1 MGFYGNITNTS
12 RTQFQFDKTYPNRA
26 TMDNHVN
33 IDGIFIGRYVLVEYD
48 TQFGADWCTIA
59 FQKTINGTLHFYSD
73 AKATPATELFYGEGN
88 LIADRY
94 IRIPGVYTIPGTENS
109 IVHNLDNPKQKLDLL
124 YRIQPGTAGELISV
138 KSLKELQGVPYND
151 NYTID
156 AERYGP
162 SRGYD
167 STVWQKVF
175 TDGTERYVMIAE
187 LNTIIPTFDIAA
199 DAPTSSPL
207 IPHFD
212 GDSSNVYYKVHW
224 QPSWGFRIKS
234 AYKDLLVHPVDDAGV
249 TVPKIAPVSASSVS
263 EDDMPSDEYT
273 IWKKDGYDKN
283 QSDPKKR
290 YKHYIYKI
298 LDKNANPPTGT
309 WVEDTG
315 KTVEANQIPA
325 AIYYNKDGFN
335 PRIIS
340 YNNDIAD
347 TIKIEPTGVSG
358 HYYNAHDGS
367 YTTKV
372 QADTQELSILLP
384 SIGNAVAALW
394 DIVYGNSELNNNTNV
409 RDTSITW
416 NTVGSI
422 IPKNRGLRLVNM
434 DEKGYLV
441 DKEKVSTLA
450 GSINSMHDL
459 MGMIIQEV
467 DTKKD
472 SVNSKSKNYIFYDKN
487 LGKFYRKHKG
497 YNYTK
502 FTPTKVNTTQ
512 GHTFFE
518 EVTLLEDAQEF
529 LKNCY
534 YLENTPYS
542 NIYNYIKETTYDN
555 SLANNYYEVTGVVE
569 ANYDSSFSK
578 EKDKIYEKLTTKE
591 GESYY
596 VLTKDENFLEEK
608 IGIYHLI
615 PEKSIKALPA
625 NTFLYSYGRPFGS
638 TTILR
643 IKSSE
648 IVDNPTYADFEQ
660 GALYEKKNNK
670 FYQANVNGEDF
681 DSTKDY
687 YRLTFISADHD
698 RILAGISNNEQ
709 FFSILTE
716 KITSETTLIV
726 NVSYVEVPGITETNF
741 IAGMYFIYDD
751 SEKEYKLAMVYEE
764 GKKYYSEYKQ
774 LTTQTIEI
782 IPPKDVQTAN
792 IVNFMADRHYQVI
805 KNNKKEIEYH
815 LIRTLDR
822 LATMNGPYVEI
833 LPNNINNT
841 LDGFYI
847 PNMYWYKVPS
857 GARKDSYVLD
867 SSLEP
872 VKNRIYYREI
882 QITKKTEQLNDIV
895 VYEAHKYYYKKG
907 DSYILDLRPNATEG
921 VQYYKKNGLYVLEDS
936 EGRLPVYKE
945 WNYKITQVPSSVS
958 LGTRA
963 EKWEYQ
969 ELQEFAQGMNTVH
982 GLLLRIHDLMEF
994 YDVHTRDNNVQGVL
1008 NRMNDL
1014 LSCFE
1019 DLKPSSIVTTDSYG
1033 NLTSATLA
1041 DIILKELSANLNDT
1055 SSLSKTDSILKA
1067 FEKIEARLSR
1077 IETSLNLL

>member
-26 TMDNHVN
+26 TMDNYVN
-33 IDGIFIGRYVLVEYD
+33 VDGVFIGRYVLVEYD

-59 FQKTINGTLHFYSD
+59 FQKTIDGVLHFYSD
-73 AKATPATELFYGEGN
+73 KNATPATELFYGEGN
-88 LIADRY
+88 LKVDRY
-94 IRIPGVYTIPGTENS
+94 IRIPGVYTIPGTETTV
-109 IVHNLDNPKQKLDLL
+109 VHNLDDSKQKLDIL
-124 YRIQPGTAGELISV
+124 YRIQSGSTGELIKV
-138 KSLKELQGVPYND
+138 TPLKELQGVPYND

-175 TDGTERYVMIAE
+175 TDGTERYVMVAE
-187 LNTIIPTFDIAA
+187 LNTVVPTFDITA

-224 QPSWGFRIKS
+224 QPSWGFRLKS
-234 AYKDLLVHPVDDAGV
+234 AYKDLLVHPVDEAGV
-249 TVPKIAPVSASSVS
+249 TIPKSTPVSVSSVS
-263 EDDMPSDEYT
+263 ELDIPSDEYT
-273 IWKKDGYDKN
+273 VWKKGGYDKN
-283 QSDPKKR
+283 ESNPQKR

-298 LDKNANPPTGT
+298 LDKNSNPPTGT
-309 WVEDTG
+309 WVEDNG
-315 KTVEANQIPA
+315 KVAEANQIPA

-340 YNNDIAD
+340 YNNDIND

-367 YTTKV
+367 YTTTV

-394 DIVYGNSELNNNTNV
+394 DIVYGNSEINNNTNI
-409 RDTSITW
+409 RDTSIEW
-416 NTVGSI
+416 NSVGSI
-422 IPKNRGLRLVNM
+422 IPKGKGLRLINT
-434 DEKGYLV
+434 DDKGYFV

-467 DTKKD
+467 DTTKD
-472 SVNSKSKNYIFYDKN
+472 SVDAKSKNYVFYDKN
-487 LGKFYRKHKG
+487 TGKFYRKHKG
-497 YNYTK
+497 YQYTK
-502 FTPTKVNTTQ
+502 FNPTTANTTQ
-512 GHTFFE
+512 GHTFFSK
-518 EVTLLEDAQEF
+518 VSSMEDVQDF
-529 LKNCY
+529 LDNCY
-534 YLENTPYS
+534 YLENTPYP
-542 NIYNYIKETTYDN
+542 NIYNYIKETVYDD
-555 SLANNYYEVTGVVE
+555 SLLKNYYEVTGTTE
-569 ANYDSSFSK
+569 AKFNSSFSK
-578 EKDKIYEKLTTKE
+578 EKDNIYEKHTTQD

-596 VLTKDENFLEEK
+596 ILTKDENFLEEK

-615 PEKSIKALPA
+615 AKEDINALPT
-625 NTFLYSYGRPFGS
+625 NTFLYVYGRPFGNV
-638 TTILR
+638 TILR

-648 IVDNPTYADFEQ
+648 IVDNPSYLDFEQ

-670 FYQANVNGEDF
+670 FYQANVNGEEF
-681 DSTKDY
+681 DSSKDY

-698 RILAGISNNEQ
+698 TILAGISSKEQ
-709 FFSILTE
+709 FFSVLTE
-716 KITSETTLIV
+716 KITSETTLVV
-726 NVSYVEVPGITETNF
+726 NVSYTEVSGISEATF
-741 IAGMYFIYDD
+741 IAGMYFIYDEA
-751 SEKEYKLAMVYEE
+751 EKEYKLAMEYVE
-764 GKKYYSEYKQ
+764 GKKYYNEHKQ
-774 LTTQTIEI
+774 LTTQTIEV
-782 IPPKDVQTAN
+782 IPPKDVQVAN
-792 IVNFMADRHYQVI
+792 IVTFIEDRHYQVI
-805 KNNKKEIEYH
+805 KNNKNEIEYH

-833 LPNNINNT
+833 LPADINNT

-847 PNMYWYKVPS
+847 PNMYWYKIPS

-872 VKNRIYYREI
+872 IKDRIYYREI
-882 QITKKTEQLNDIV
+882 QTVKKSTVLNEVII
-895 VYEAHKYYYKKG
+895 YESHKYYYKKD
-907 DSYILDLRPNATEG
+907 DSYILDLRPNVTEN
-921 VQYYKKNGLYVLEDS
+921 VQYYKKNGLYVLNDT
-936 EGRLPVYKE
+936 EGRLPLYKE
-945 WNYKITQVPSSVS
+945 WNYKITQVPSNIS
-958 LGTRA
+958 LATRK

-994 YDVHTRDNNVQGVL
+994 YDIHTRDNNVQGVL

-1014 LSCFE
+1014 LACFE
-1019 DLKPSSIVTTDSYG
+1019 DLKPSSIVTTDVYG
-1033 NLTSATLA
+1033 NLTSSTLA
-1041 DIILKELSANLNDT
+1041 DIILKDLSTTLNDT
-1055 SSLSKTDSILKA
+1055 STLSKTDSLLKA

-1077 IETSLNLL
+1077 IEASLNL

>member
-26 TMDNHVN
+26 TMDNYVN
-33 IDGIFIGRYVLVEYD
+33 VDGVFIGRYVLVEYD

-59 FQKTINGTLHFYSD
+59 FQKTVNGVLHFYSD
-73 AKATPATELFYGEGN
+73 QAATPATELFYGEGN
-88 LIADRY
+88 LKVDRY
-94 IRIPGVYTIPGTENS
+94 IRIPGVYTIPGTENTV
-109 IVHNLDNPKQKLDLL
+109 VHNLDNPNQKLDIL
-124 YRIQPGTAGELISV
+124 YRIQSGSTGELIKV
-138 KSLKELQGVPYND
+138 IPLKELQGVPYND

-175 TDGTERYVMIAE
+175 TDGTERYVMVAE
-187 LNTIIPTFDIAA
+187 LNTVVPTFDITS

-224 QPSWGFRIKS
+224 QPSWGFRLKS
-234 AYKDLLVHPVDDAGV
+234 AYKDLLVHPVDEAGV
-249 TVPKIAPVSASSVS
+249 TIPKSTPVSVSSVS
-263 EDDMPSDEYT
+263 EFDIPSDEYT

-283 QSDPKKR
+283 ESDSKKR

-298 LDKNANPPTGT
+298 LDKNSNPPTGT
-309 WVEDTG
+309 WVEDNG
-315 KTVEANQIPA
+315 KVTEANQIPA

-340 YNNDIAD
+340 YNNDISD

-367 YTTKV
+367 YTTTV

-394 DIVYGNSELNNNTNV
+394 DIVYGNSELNNNTNI
-409 RDTSITW
+409 RDTFVGW
-416 NTVGSI
+416 NNVGSI
-422 IPKNRGLRLVNM
+422 IPKGKGLRLINA
-434 DEKGYLV
+434 DDKGYLV

-467 DTKKD
+467 DTTKD
-472 SVNSKSKNYIFYDKN
+472 SVDAKSKNYVFYDKN
-487 LGKFYRKHKG
+487 TGKFYRKHKG
-497 YNYTK
+497 YQYTK
-502 FTPTKVNTTQ
+502 FNPTTANTTQ
-512 GHTFFE
+512 GHTFFSK
-518 EVTLLEDAQEF
+518 VSSMEDAQDF
-529 LKNCY
+529 LDNCY
-534 YLENTPYS
+534 YLENTPYP
-542 NIYNYIKETTYDN
+542 NIYNYIKETVYDD
-555 SLANNYYEVTGVVE
+555 SLLKNYYEVTGATE
-569 ANYDSSFSK
+569 AKFNSSFGK
-578 EKDKIYEKLTTKE
+578 EKDKIYEKHTTQD

-596 VLTKDENFLEEK
+596 ILTKDENFLEEK

-615 PEKSIKALPA
+615 AKEDINALPT
-625 NTFLYSYGRPFGS
+625 NTFLYSYGRPFGNV
-638 TTILR
+638 TILR

-648 IVDNPTYADFEQ
+648 IVDNPSYIDFEQ

-670 FYQANVNGEDF
+670 FYQANVNGDEF
-681 DSTKDY
+681 DSSKDY

-698 RILAGISNNEQ
+698 TILAGISNKEQ
-709 FFSILTE
+709 FFSVLTE
-716 KITSETTLIV
+716 KITSETTLVV
-726 NVSYVEVPGITETNF
+726 NVSYTEVSGINEATF
-741 IAGMYFIYDD
+741 IAGMYFIYDET
-751 SEKEYKLAMVYEE
+751 EKEYKLAMEYVE
-764 GKKYYSEYKQ
+764 GKKYYNEHKQ
-774 LTTQTIEI
+774 LTTQTIEV
-782 IPPKDVQTAN
+782 IPPKDVQVAN
-792 IVNFMADRHYQVI
+792 IVTFIDDRHYQVI
-805 KNNKKEIEYH
+805 KNNKNEIEYH

-833 LPNNINNT
+833 LPANINNT
-841 LDGFYI
+841 LDGFYT
-847 PNMYWYKVPS
+847 PNMYWYKISS
-857 GARKDSYVLD
+857 GTRKDSYVLD

-872 VKNRIYYREI
+872 IKDRIYYREI
-882 QITKKTEQLNDIV
+882 QTVKKSTILNEVII
-895 VYEAHKYYYKKG
+895 YESHKYYYKKD
-907 DSYILDLRPNATEG
+907 DSYILDLRPNATEN
-921 VQYYKKNGLYVLEDS
+921 VQYYKKNGLYVLNDT
-936 EGRLPVYKE
+936 EGRLPLYKE
-945 WNYKITQVPSSVS
+945 WNYKITQVPSNIS
-958 LGTRA
+958 LATRK

-994 YDVHTRDNNVQGVL
+994 YDIHTRDNNVQGVL

-1014 LSCFE
+1014 LACFE
-1019 DLKPSSIVTTDSYG
+1019 ELKPSSIITTDIYG
-1033 NLTSATLA
+1033 NLTSSTLA
-1041 DIILKELSANLNDT
+1041 DIILKDLSTTLNDT
-1055 SSLSKTDSILKA
+1055 SALNKTDSLLKA

-1077 IETSLNLL
+1077 IEASLNL